1 MSKYCI
7 YYSSFSIDLNAILI
21 LKRRGIG
28 MFSCCDCYTAEEL
41 LKGIRMY
48 QEENDWADS
57 ITLSWEYAPIAPS
70 VIQTIEEAGYFC
82 EAYFGAN
89 HQVCYYKCYFISVPE
104 KQRVCNQERIKEQ
117 EKQRKKEQRVD
128 ILEMFFSI
136 LVILFYFVVVYA
148 LCY

>member
-1 MSKYCI
+1 MNIIESSHQIIYTKQLATSHCI
-7 YYSSFSIDLNAILI
+7 YYSSFSIDLDAIL
-21 LKRRGIG
+21 LMKWREVG

-48 QEENDWADS
+48 QEENDWVDS

-89 HQVCYYKCYFISVPE
+89 HQVCY
-104 KQRVCNQERIKEQ
+104 
-117 EKQRKKEQRVD
+117 
-128 ILEMFFSI
+128 
-136 LVILFYFVVVYA
+136 
-148 LCY
+148 